1 MKNLITYLK
10 TLWGAWGNLQ
20 SSDVSLDRRSTVV
33 RPSGLEDKLQLN
45 TFVRFAAT
53 LVLVLTI
60 GVGNAWGADQTY
72 TLVSDLSTLTSS
84 DKVLIV
90 SSDGSSNYYALKN
103 NQVTSA
109 ANLGETSVTI
119 SSNTITADLDADYTW
134 YLEYKDN
141 ETIGGSSYRR
151 YYIKST
157 KGTYY
162 LQNAGATGSIINSK
176 SATELQN
183 VWVIGYTGSA
193 SIKVSGVTSIYYVTG
208 LYNRGNSRM
217 LAHVSSDWRCYA
229 STNWNNLSNRV
240 VQIYKKASSCANKVT
255 LTKGST
261 TNGTFDL
268 DKANGE
274 HDNCDANF
282 VVHVSNI
289 VPADGSKYC
298 NGIDATGGN
307 STVTGPVEG
316 VWTVTYTK
324 GNNITST
331 ITPTYATKTSYTVTW
346 YNEGASIGTESV
358 YSGDKVS
365 ALPSPAPTSS
375 CSGEFIG
382 WVRSDAAVADKSVTD
397 AYTTDPSASIF
408 TNQACSPPITGNT
421 EFHAVYRMRKPD

>member
-1 MKNLITYLK
+1 MKNSILLNLLGFNPDLTTRQSRVDSVSIASRYRVLAILLLFFTIGSGNV
-10 TLWGAWGNLQ
+10 WGDTFTKATSIAAGDVVIFVSEYATVELTSV
-20 SSDVSLDRRSTVV
+20 SSTSTVYGIGTSYSTTPAGTWQFTV
-33 RPSGLEDKLQLN
+33 EEGNSDGTFSFKNSSNNYLYWNSGNSLN
-45 TFVRFAAT
+45 VNSSKTANTSWTVNFDGSGNATIANASSSARIIWWNQTSTRFACYT
-53 LVLVLTI
+53 DKSE
-60 GVGNAWGADQTY
+60 GNNNNTY
-72 TLVSDLSTLTSS
+72 F
-84 DKVLIV
+84 
-90 SSDGSSNYYALKN
+90 
-103 NQVTSA
+103 
-109 ANLGETSVTI
+109 
-119 SSNTITADLDADYTW
+119 
-134 YLEYKDN
+134 
-141 ETIGGSSYRR
+141 R
-151 YYIKST
+151 Y
-157 KGTYY
+157 
-162 LQNAGATGSIINSK
+162 
-176 SATELQN
+176 
-183 VWVIGYTGSA
+183 
-193 SIKVSGVTSIYYVTG
+193 
-208 LYNRGNSRM
+208 
-217 LAHVSSDWRCYA
+217 
-229 STNWNNLSNRV
+229 

-324 GNNITST
+324 GNSITST

-382 WVRSDAAVADKSVTD
+382 WVRSDADVADKSVTD
-397 AYTTDPSASIF
+397 AYTTQPTAPTLF
-408 TNQACSPPITGNT
+408 TDVAGSPTITGNT
-421 EFHAVYRMRKPD
+421 AFHAVYRMPKPD

>member
-1 MKNLITYLK
+1 MKTKFLQRV
-10 TLWGAWGNLQ
+10 LWLMIPLLTVINSQAWGDTFTKATSISAGDVVLLVCERATKELSGISTTSTKYGLGATYSTTPAGAYELTVCAGNSDGTFAFKN
-20 SSDVSLDRRSTVV
+20 SSNSYLYWTSGNSLNVNATLSDNTSWSVSFDVSGNATIENSSAAGRIIMWN
-33 RPSGLEDKLQLN
+33 SGSP
-45 TFVRFAAT
+45 RFA
-53 LVLVLTI
+53 
-60 GVGNAWGADQTY
+60 TY
-72 TLVSDLSTLTSS
+72 SGQSFGDS
-84 DKVLIV
+84 
-90 SSDGSSNYYALKN
+90 YY
-103 NQVTSA
+103 
-109 ANLGETSVTI
+109 
-119 SSNTITADLDADYTW
+119 Y
-134 YLEYKDN
+134 
-141 ETIGGSSYRR
+141 
-151 YYIKST
+151 
-157 KGTYY
+157 
-162 LQNAGATGSIINSK
+162 
-176 SATELQN
+176 
-183 VWVIGYTGSA
+183 
-193 SIKVSGVTSIYYVTG
+193 
-208 LYNRGNSRM
+208 
-217 LAHVSSDWRCYA
+217 
-229 STNWNNLSNRV
+229 

-298 NGIDATGGN
+298 NGIDETGGN

-346 YNEGASIGTESV
+346 YNDGASIRTESV

-375 CSGEFIG
+375 CSEEFIG

-397 AYTTDPSASIF
+397 AYTTQPTAPTLF
-408 TNQACSPPITGNT
+408 TDVAGSPTITGDT
-421 EFHAVYRMRKPD
+421 EFHAVYRMPKPED

>member
-20 SSDVSLDRRSTVV
+20 SKDISLDRRLTVGS
-33 RPSGLEDKLQLN
+33 PSGLDAKLQLN

-60 GVGNAWGADQTY
+60 GVGNVWGDTY
-72 TLVSDLSTLTSS
+72 TKVTSLEGVTTGDYVIIGCKTASSFGILTYGTINDGRISYSESYTSYASLPSTITDPADASVFTLTVSTSGEIKYVTIYNVKNSKYIKNSAATFNGKFAWDSSTPLTFTIEYNSGTYGTIRMYAGSTYYLGVNSSANWWRGYASSTLT
-84 DKVLIV
+84 
-90 SSDGSSNYYALKN
+90 
-103 NQVTSA
+103 
-109 ANLGETSVTI
+109 
-119 SSNTITADLDADYTW
+119 
-134 YLEYKDN
+134 
-141 ETIGGSSYRR
+141 
-151 YYIKST
+151 
-157 KGTYY
+157 
-162 LQNAGATGSIINSK
+162 ATN
-176 SATELQN
+176 
-183 VWVIGYTGSA
+183 
-193 SIKVSGVTSIYYVTG
+193 G
-208 LYNRGNSRM
+208 LT
-217 LAHVSSDWRCYA
+217 L
-229 STNWNNLSNRV
+229 
-240 VQIYKKASSCANKVT
+240 YKKASSCANKVT

-298 NGIDATGGN
+298 NGIEATGGN

-397 AYTTDPSASIF
+397 AYTTQPTAPTLF
-408 TNQACSPPITGNT
+408 TDVAGSPTITGNT
-421 EFHAVYRMRKPD
+421 AFHAVYRMPKPD

>member
-1 MKNLITYLK
+1 MKTKFLQRVLWLMIPLL
-10 TLWGAWGNLQ
+10 TLF
-20 SSDVSLDRRSTVV
+20 T
-33 RPSGLEDKLQLN
+33 
-45 TFVRFAAT
+45 T
-53 LVLVLTI
+53 
-60 GVGNAWGADQTY
+60 NAWGDTFTKATSIAAGDVVIF
-72 TLVSDLSTLTSS
+72 VSEYATVELTS
-84 DKVLIV
+84 V
-90 SSDGSSNYYALKN
+90 SSTSTVYGIGTSYSTTPAGTWQFTVEEGNSDGTFSFKNSNDDYLYWTSGNSLNVNDTKQDKTSWTIDFDGSGNA
-103 NQVTSA
+103 TI
-109 ANLGETSVTI
+109 ANANSSSRIIWWNETSTRFACYTDK
-119 SSNTITADLDADYTW
+119 SEGNNNNTYF
-134 YLEYKDN
+134 
-141 ETIGGSSYRR
+141 R
-151 YYIKST
+151 Y
-157 KGTYY
+157 
-162 LQNAGATGSIINSK
+162 
-176 SATELQN
+176 
-183 VWVIGYTGSA
+183 
-193 SIKVSGVTSIYYVTG
+193 
-208 LYNRGNSRM
+208 
-217 LAHVSSDWRCYA
+217 
-229 STNWNNLSNRV
+229 

-298 NGIDATGGN
+298 NGIEVTGGN

-324 GNNITST
+324 GNSITST

-397 AYTTDPSASIF
+397 AYTTQPTAPTLF
-408 TNQACSPPITGNT
+408 TDVAGSPTITGNT
-421 EFHAVYRMRKPD
+421 AFHAVYRMRKAD